1 MSDSPDRSPPLG
13 AAFFRVLLVQLLS
26 TLADNAFLIVA
37 IARVIELG
45 EAAWL
50 IPILKVSA
58 TFFYVALAPFVG
70 PIADAIPKG
79 RVMLLANGFKCC
91 AIGLL
96 LFGLD
101 PVLVIGLAGV
111 GAAVYAP
118 AKYGLVT
125 ELVPGSALVR
135 ANGYFE
141 AVTVCAVVFGVVLG
155 GFLVSPFMPVL
166 SLGWMVTGADQP
178 SPLTTGVLVVIALH
192 GAATMGSWGLADSH
206 ARYAPQPWKLS
217 AMCRAFV
224 TENRM
229 LWRDPLGGMSL
240 AVTTLLWGAGATLQ
254 LVVLRWATE
263 SLALPLSQASYLQGM
278 SAVGIVVGAAL
289 ASRWVTMRHAARLLP
304 LGILLGVSIPLLL
317 LVDTVSTAALLLVYV
332 GALAGFFVVPMN
344 ALLQLRGCTLLTA
357 GRSVAVQGFN
367 ENAGMLLMLLLYA
380 AATAYGVAV
389 PALVIGFGFCVG
401 ASMALLWWAK
411 RRHLGAPVP
420 TDSPKIHQEVTE

>member
-1 MSDSPDRSPPLG
+1 MPDSTDSAPPLG

-37 IARVIELG
+37 IARAIEL
-45 EAAWL
+45 AQAPWL

-70 PIADAIPKG
+70 PIADAMPKG

-96 LFGLD
+96 LLGLD
-101 PVLVIGLAGV
+101 PVVVIGLAGV

-125 ELVPGSALVR
+125 ELVAGSALVR

-141 AVTVCAVVFGVVLG
+141 AVTVSAVVLGVVLG
-155 GFLVSPFMPVL
+155 GWLVSPAMPRL
-166 SLGWMVTGADQP
+166 ALDGMLNAASQP
-178 SPLTTGVLVVIALH
+178 SALAGGVLVVIALH
-192 GAATMGSWGLADSH
+192 ACAALGSWGLADSR
-206 ARYAPQPWKLS
+206 ARYAPQPWQLA
-217 AMCRAFV
+217 AMCRAFMA
-224 TENRM
+224 ENRL
-229 LWRDPLGGMSL
+229 LWCDPLGGMSL
-240 AVTTLLWGAGATLQ
+240 AVTTVLWGAGATLQ
-254 LVVLRWATE
+254 LVVLRWAGA
-263 SLALPLSQASYLQGM
+263 SLDLPLSQASYLQGV
-278 SAVGIVVGAAL
+278 SAAGIVLGAAL
-289 ASRWVTMRHAARLLP
+289 ASRWIAMHHAARLLP
-304 LGILLGVSIPLLL
+304 LGLLLGASIPLLL
-317 LVDTVSTAALLLVYV
+317 LVHTVYSAALLLVYV

-380 AATAYGVAV
+380 AGTAAGISV
-389 PALVIGFGFCVG
+389 PALVIGFGACISG
-401 ASMALLWWAK
+401 AMVLIWFAK
-411 RRHLGAPVP
+411 RRHLAAAAHTV
-420 TDSPKIHQEVTE
+420 SPNIH

>member
-1 MSDSPDRSPPLG
+1 MPDSPDRSPPLG

-79 RVMLLANGFKCC
+79 RVMLLANSFKCC

-178 SPLTTGVLVVIALH
+178 SPLATGVLVVIALH
-192 GAATMGSWGLADSH
+192 GAATMGSWGLAYSR

-224 TENRM
+224 VENRT

-263 SLALPLSQASYLQGM
+263 SMALPLSQAS
-278 SAVGIVVGAAL
+278 
-289 ASRWVTMRHAARLLP
+289 
-304 LGILLGVSIPLLL
+304 
-317 LVDTVSTAALLLVYV
+317 
-332 GALAGFFVVPMN
+332 
-344 ALLQLRGCTLLTA
+344 
-357 GRSVAVQGFN
+357 
-367 ENAGMLLMLLLYA
+367 
-380 AATAYGVAV
+380 
-389 PALVIGFGFCVG
+389 
-401 ASMALLWWAK
+401 
-411 RRHLGAPVP
+411 
-420 TDSPKIHQEVTE
+420 